1 LDEADRILDMG
12 FSETMNSIVN
22 NLPTTRQTLL
32 FSATQTKSVKDL
44 ARLSLHNPTY
54 VSVDELAATC
64 TPANLT
70 QTYVICSL
78 HDKLS
83 FLWSFIRNHLNQKM
97 IVFFQSCKQVKYC
110 YEAFNK
116 LGTGMTTCCLYGTM
130 NQLRRMA
137 VYDEFLRKGNAVL
150 FATDLAARGLDF
162 PSVNWVIQIDCPPDV
177 NTYIHRVGRTAR
189 YEKDGQAIMLV
200 TEFEKDEMLKELDG
214 KKIPIKKLE
223 VNMRRIT
230 NIDIKLQ
237 NLCASDVEMKESA
250 KRALMAY
257 MRSLFLMSNKKLF
270 QVDKIDVVK
279 YSLSLGKKYLIWFK
293 RFLNKKLKTKKKD
306 S

>member
-1 LDEADRILDMG
+1 MG
-12 FSETMNSIVN
+12 FSETMNSIVA
-22 NLPTTRQTLL
+22 NLPTARQTLL

-44 ARLSLHNPTY
+44 ARLSLQNPTY
-54 VSVDELAATC
+54 VSVDEHAAIC
-64 TPANLT
+64 TPKNLV
-70 QTYVICSL
+70 QTYVVCEAYE
-78 HDKLS
+78 KLS

-130 NQLRRMA
+130 NQLRRMS
-137 VYDEFLRKGNAVL
+137 VYDEFLRKANSVL

-162 PSVNWVIQIDCPPDV
+162 PSVNWVVQMDCPPDV

-189 YEKDGQAIMLV
+189 FEKDGQAILLV
-200 TEFEKDEMLKELDG
+200 TAHEREEMLKELAM
-214 KKIPIKKLE
+214 KKIPVSRLE

-230 NIDIKLQ
+230 NIDLKLQ
-237 NLCASDVEMKESA
+237 NLCASDVELKESA
-250 KRALMAY
+250 KRSLMAY

-279 YSLSLGKKYLIWFK
+279 YALSLGRARVNVMK
-293 RFLNKKLKTKKKD
+293 
-306 S
+306 